1 MIAAEL
7 LDIIRDCDSDMVSGF
22 AIESQDVR
30 ENVITLTGWDE
41 STGERLTR
49 VIAVQQVEFTSD
61 DCRYGSHRDQSEF
74 GYVVELQSETR
85 E

>member
-22 AIESQDVR
+22 DIESQDVR

-49 VIAVQQVEFTSD
+49 VIAVQQVEFTRD
-61 DCRYGSHRDQSEF
+61 DCRYGSHRDHSEV
-74 GYVVELQSETR
+74 GYIVELQSETR
-85 E
+85 K

>member
-7 LDIIRDCDSDMVSGF
+7 LDIIRECDSDMVSGF
-22 AIESQDVR
+22 DIESQDVR

-49 VIAVQQVEFTSD
+49 VIAVEQVEFTID
-61 DCRYGSHRDQSEF
+61 DYRYGSHRDHSEF
-74 GYVVELQSETR
+74 GYVVELQSEIR